1 LFTESE
7 VQSFI
12 VPETSQA
19 ILLLG
24 EIDAT
29 KSEVQDIF
37 TSFSGDFFSCASS
50 ELLNVIS
57 CATDLASNTILRT
70 TGTASEL
77 ETKAQQTAD
86 FLFKLKVDAANT
98 TSTIIQEA
106 VALIQPSVQE
116 GITCIIT
123 SVIFP

>member
-1 LFTESE
+1 LFTESQ

-19 ILLLG
+19 ILLFG
-24 EIDAT
+24 EVDAT
-29 KSEVQDIF
+29 KTEVQDIF
-37 TSFSGDFFSCASS
+37 TSFSGDFLSCASS

-70 TGTASEL
+70 TGIASEL

-98 TSTIIQEA
+98 TSTIIQDA

-123 SVIFP
+123 SMIFP